1 MHDGRAKSMNRT
13 FHDTETRWN
22 ERLVEVGSAVCV
34 PFNDAS
40 RTSGAAA
47 PSAVRRR
54 RCLNHRPSYA
64 AS

>member
-1 MHDGRAKSMNRT
+1 MNRT
-13 FHDTETRWN
+13 FHDTETRWY

-47 PSAVRRR
+47 PCAVRRR